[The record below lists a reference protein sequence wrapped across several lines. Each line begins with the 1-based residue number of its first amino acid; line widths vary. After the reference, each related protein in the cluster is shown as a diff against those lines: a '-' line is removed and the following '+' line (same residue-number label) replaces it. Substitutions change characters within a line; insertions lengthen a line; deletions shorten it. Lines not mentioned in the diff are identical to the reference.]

1 MLLNLKNLNEP
12 PKIHISAFKDKQK
25 NEYVFSVSDNGIGME
40 MQYTNKIF
48 EVFRRLH
55 TIDEYEGTGI
65 GLAIFKRII
74 ERHGGRVWVES

>member
-1 MLLNLKNLNEP
+1 
-12 PKIHISAFKDKQK
+12 
-25 NEYVFSVSDNGIGME
+25 
-40 MQYTNKIF
+40 MQYTDKIF

-74 ERHGGRVWVES
+74 ERHGGRVWVESELGEGSTFYFTIPIMN